1 LYRTSTYL
9 SCQEAVFKL
18 VEVTLRGGDNQLNP
32 LVLEQLSEKL
42 GVQASRRDETGERL
56 IDLFQPVVYFS
67 LIVSLR

>member
-1 LYRTSTYL
+1 M
-9 SCQEAVFKL
+9 
-18 VEVTLRGGDNQLNP
+18 TLRGGDNQLNP